1 MSRTLSDEE
10 LKSLFITPLD
20 VNLEADAYADGGD
33 DDADHSDDEDVIID
47 GRYLAYER
55 YAFLTSTTR
64 PN

>member
-1 MSRTLSDEE
+1 MSRTLNYEE
-10 LKSLFITPLD
+10 LEGLFITPLD

-33 DDADHSDDEDVIID
+33 DDADHCDDEYVIKD

-55 YAFLTSTTR
+55 FASLTETTR